1 MLHLSYDKS
10 VSSTYKQPSLL
21 PNKASDSLQ
30 ISIPKVEYRNKLEQ
44 DSFYA
49 TDSFF
54 VVVNNFD

>member
-30 ISIPKVEYRNKLEQ
+30 ISIPKVEQEKQIGAR
-44 DSFYA
+44 
-49 TDSFF
+49 
-54 VVVNNFD
+54 